1 MKARPL
7 SSFLARLIWLCI
19 APLLL
24 LAIWLAWDNLQELEA
39 RHLREGANLAQ
50 NQAIAHDNFLNTRI
64 GALRM
69 LADSPLADDPRRW
82 PDLYAEALGFQ
93 KSFGTHVIFAAS
105 TQQMRFNTRTPF
117 GTPLPMLPR
126 PKGRSATLLALETG
140 QPQVGDLFFGP
151 VAQVPLVA
159 IVVPRVQDGKV
170 AHLMI
175 TTIETAQLQQ
185 RLDKVAL
192 PDGWSLTLV
201 DGTGAH
207 LARRAPAGFDAARDV
222 AEDHRFVV
230 ALAKSAWS
238 VVVEIPRS
246 NHQAEQ
252 MKSGGI
258 LAAAI
263 LLATLFAILGG
274 TLTSLRIGR
283 EVKALAM
290 PPGSAGPP
298 LEITEIAATQSQ
310 MNALDADRNA
320 SEERFRRLFDLA
332 PLPLALVTEDGRILT
347 LNARFQAVFGYTP
360 EDLPTVDTWFERAYP
375 DPVLR
380 KRARSTWQRA
390 ASGEDIPPRAYR
402 VVCKDGL
409 ARDMLISSLP
419 QPEGSLAVFIDIS
432 VQKQAMQALEAT
444 LAEQGKARLATLN
457 QMVDTNAALRHAESL
472 TAALQESQ
480 NRLQLL
486 IDHAP
491 AALAMFDREMHYL
504 AVSRRWREDY
514 ALGEREMLGHSH
526 YDIFPEIPAAWRKVH
541 QRGMAGETLAADEDR
556 FERADGRVQWLR
568 WEVRPWPTAD
578 GSVGGIVIF
587 SEDITVRKAAAET
600 VRASEEKLRNI
611 LDFSPD
617 AVFIVAADRR
627 FLYHNRQAAV
637 LLGYSG
643 DEFAELCIDDTIPD
657 ELHREVLER
666 FRLNLEG
673 QTQFFE
679 TQLRRKD
686 QSLVDVEINGMR
698 LPDGTVIG
706 QVRDI
711 TSRKMA
717 EQALRKSM
725 EEQRLAQ
732 MAALSLME
740 DAQSERSRAEAALET
755 VRKLSLAVE
764 QSPESIVITDLTGA
778 IEYVNDAFIKVS
790 GYDRTEVIG
799 QNPRLLNS
807 GKTPPGNFA
816 ALWRALKRGDT
827 WKGEFYN
834 RHKDGSEFI
843 EFAIVTPIRQ
853 PDGTITHYVAI
864 KEDITERKQV
874 SIELDTYRNHLEE
887 LVATRTTEL
896 VEARLRADAANQAKS
911 AFLANM
917 SHEIRTPMNAII
929 GLTHLLQRSQ
939 VTDEQRERL
948 HKVDTAAYHL
958 LSILND
964 ILDLSKIEAGR
975 MQLESMDFALSDILE
990 NTRVLIAE
998 AAKTKNLVVDIDAC
1012 HTPRWLHGDPMRLRQ
1027 GLLNFASNAVKFT
1040 EHGRIVLRAQRVTE
1054 DAQGLLLRFEVEDTG
1069 IGIPADKLAG
1079 LFQAFTQADV
1089 STTRQYGGTGLGL
1102 AITKRLAQMMG
1113 GDAGAE
1119 STPGQGSRFW
1129 FTARLEHGYGVVP
1142 VAGGAQI
1149 RNAGANLRSRR
1160 GARILLAEDN
1170 AVNREVAIELL
1181 RAVDLE
1187 VDSAE
1192 NGRIAIDK
1200 ARGHDY
1206 DLILMDMQMPELD
1219 GIEATRAIRSWP
1231 GRDRVPIL
1239 AMTANVF
1246 EEDRRACL
1254 FAGMNDFIAKPIDPD
1269 QLYTTLLKWL
1279 PASVRTANAGK
1290 SETRAETADLYSR
1303 LARVAGLDIEQGLS
1317 ITLGRIEFY
1326 ARLLSMFV
1334 DSHAPDSEGLRMLAC
1349 SDDQEALG
1357 QLVHALKGTAG
1368 NIGALHLSGK
1378 ASSLMTDLREHRPN
1392 LYSQVMALA
1401 DELEQLINGLR
1412 QALRRP

>member
-7 SSFLARLIWLCI
+7 SFFLARLIGLCI

-24 LAIWLAWDNLQELEA
+24 LAVWLAWSYLQELED

-50 NQAIAHDNFLNTRI
+50 NQAIAYDNYLNARI
-64 GALRM
+64 GALRL

-105 TQQMRFNTRTPF
+105 TQQMHFNTRTPF
-117 GTPLPMLPR
+117 GTPLPLLPR

-151 VAQVPLVA
+151 VAQAPLVA

-185 RLDKVAL
+185 IFDQVAL
-192 PDGWSLTLV
+192 PDDWSLALV
-201 DGTGAH
+201 DGTGAPI
-207 LARRAPAGFDAARDV
+207 ARRAPAGFDTAQDV

-230 ALAKSAWS
+230 ALEKSAWS

-246 NHQAEQ
+246 RHWAVQ
-252 MKSGGI
+252 MQSFGI
-258 LAAAI
+258 LAAAT
-263 LLATLFAILGG
+263 LLATLFAIFGG
-274 TLTSLRIGR
+274 TLTSRRIGR

-290 PPGSAGPP
+290 PSGSTVPP

-310 MNALDADRNA
+310 MNALNAERNV

-332 PLPLALVTEDGRILT
+332 PLPLALVAENGRVLT

-360 EDLPTVDTWFERAYP
+360 EDLPTVDAWFERAYP
-375 DPVLR
+375 DPLLR
-380 KRARSTWQRA
+380 KRARSTWQQA
-390 ASGEDIPPRAYR
+390 ASGEDIAPREYR

-409 ARDMLISSLP
+409 ARDMLISSVP
-419 QPEGSLAVFIDIS
+419 QVAGALAMFIDIS

-457 QMVDTNAALRHAESL
+457 QMVDTNAALRRAESL

-491 AALAMFDREMHYL
+491 AALAMFDREMRYL

-514 ALGEREMLGHSH
+514 ALGDREMLGHSH
-526 YDIFPEIPAAWRKVH
+526 YEIFPEIPATWREVH
-541 QRGMAGETLAADEDR
+541 QRGMAGETMAADEDR
-556 FERADGRVQWLR
+556 FERADGRVQWVR
-568 WEVRPWPTAD
+568 WEVRPWHAAD

-587 SEDITVRKAAAET
+587 SEDIT
-600 VRASEEKLRNI
+600 S
-611 LDFSPD
+611 
-617 AVFIVAADRR
+617 RR
-627 FLYHNRQAAV
+627 
-637 LLGYSG
+637 
-643 DEFAELCIDDTIPD
+643 
-657 ELHREVLER
+657 
-666 FRLNLEG
+666 
-673 QTQFFE
+673 
-679 TQLRRKD
+679 
-686 QSLVDVEINGMR
+686 
-698 LPDGTVIG
+698 
-706 QVRDI
+706 
-711 TSRKMA
+711 MA
-717 EQALRKSM
+717 EQALRASM

-778 IEYVNDAFIKVS
+778 IEYVNDAFLKVS

-799 QNPRLLNS
+799 QNPRLLHS
-807 GKTPPGNFA
+807 GRTPPGNFA
-816 ALWRALKRGDT
+816 ALWRALQRGDT

-834 RHKDGSEFI
+834 RRKDGSEFI

-874 SIELDTYRNHLEE
+874 AIELDTHRNHLEE

-929 GLTHLLQRSQ
+929 GLTYLLQRSQ
-939 VTDEQRERL
+939 VTEEQRERL
-948 HKVDTAAYHL
+948 HKVDTAAHHL
-958 LSILND
+958 LSIIND
-964 ILDLSKIEAGR
+964 ILDLSKIEAGH
-975 MQLESMDFALSDILE
+975 MQLESTDFALGDLLG
-990 NTRVLIAE
+990 NTRTLIAE
-998 AAKTKNLVVDIDAC
+998 AAKTKGLVVDIDAD
-1012 HTPRWLHGDPMRLRQ
+1012 HTPRWLHGDPTRLRQ
-1027 GLLNFASNAVKFT
+1027 GLLNYASNAVKFT
-1040 EHGRIVLRAQRVTE
+1040 ERGRIVLRAQRITE

-1069 IGIPADKLAG
+1069 IGVPADKLAG

-1089 STTRQYGGTGLGL
+1089 STTRKYGGTGLGL
-1102 AITKRLAQMMG
+1102 AITKRLARMMG

-1119 STPGQGSRFW
+1119 STPGQGSCFW
-1129 FTARLEHGYGVVP
+1129 FTARLEHGHGVMPVP
-1142 VAGGAQI
+1142 AGALL
-1149 RNAGANLRSRR
+1149 RNAAADLRSRR

-1181 RAVDLE
+1181 RTVDLE

-1192 NGRIAIDK
+1192 NGRLAIDK

-1219 GIEATRAIRSWP
+1219 GIEATPHHPGPARARQGPDP
-1231 GRDRVPIL
+1231 GDDRQ
-1239 AMTANVF
+1239 
-1246 EEDRRACL
+1246 CL
-1254 FAGMNDFIAKPIDPD
+1254 RKRP
-1269 QLYTTLLKWL
+1269 
-1279 PASVRTANAGK
+1279 
-1290 SETRAETADLYSR
+1290 
-1303 LARVAGLDIEQGLS
+1303 
-1317 ITLGRIEFY
+1317 
-1326 ARLLSMFV
+1326 
-1334 DSHAPDSEGLRMLAC
+1334 
-1349 SDDQEALG
+1349 
-1357 QLVHALKGTAG
+1357 
-1368 NIGALHLSGK
+1368 
-1378 ASSLMTDLREHRPN
+1378 SSLFSPR
-1392 LYSQVMALA
+1392 A
-1401 DELEQLINGLR
+1401 
-1412 QALRRP
+1412 